1 MGQDESRKRTNHREL
16 HPVPATCISKSNP
29 AFRHLTEHSPRPHLP
44 TSKIHPIHDPW
55 LVDDPHCSSAMQTR
69 QGTADLVYQT
79 NRNKKTPLPRTI
91 TPAKKIPRPPG
102 LRPGASTPPRPPRPP
117 PTDRPS
123 SFKNRFPG
131 PTGPLPKRT
140 VCPSVSRAQPQPQQ
154 ARPTDDWPAR
164 APICDWS
171 FELSLR
177 RLVIRSRRE
186 VAAAR
191 LWPPFL
197 DGRFFGD
204 GEVDGDGSMQRSWRA
219 NLFRFVRGK
228 TRIRLALPPHFSS
241 CP

>member
-1 MGQDESRKRTNHREL
+1 MIPIAALPCRQGKEPQIWYTRRTETKKHHSLEPSPRRKRS
-16 HPVPATCISKSNP
+16 PALPASNP
-29 AFRHLTEHSPRPHLP
+29 ADQP
-44 TSKIHPIHDPW
+44 
-55 LVDDPHCSSAMQTR
+55 
-69 QGTADLVYQT
+69 
-79 NRNKKTPLPRTI
+79 
-91 TPAKKIPRPPG
+91 
-102 LRPGASTPPRPPRPP
+102 PPRPPRPP

-140 VCPSVSRAQPQPQQ
+140 VRPSVSRAQPQPQQ

-228 TRIRLALPPHFSS
+228 TRIRLALPPHLSS

>member
-102 LRPGASTPPRPPRPP
+102 LRPGASTPPRPPVPHRPTGQAHLKIDSRALP
-117 PTDRPS
+117 DPCRKEPSVRPS
-123 SFKNRFPG
+123 AG
-131 PTGPLPKRT
+131 
-140 VCPSVSRAQPQPQQ
+140 
-154 ARPTDDWPAR
+154 
-164 APICDWS
+164 
-171 FELSLR
+171 LSLSLNKR
-177 RLVIRSRRE
+177 D
-186 VAAAR
+186 
-191 LWPPFL
+191 PPMI
-197 DGRFFGD
+197 GRP
-204 GEVDGDGSMQRSWRA
+204 
-219 NLFRFVRGK
+219 
-228 TRIRLALPPHFSS
+228 ALPFVIGALSFRS
-241 CP
+241 AAS